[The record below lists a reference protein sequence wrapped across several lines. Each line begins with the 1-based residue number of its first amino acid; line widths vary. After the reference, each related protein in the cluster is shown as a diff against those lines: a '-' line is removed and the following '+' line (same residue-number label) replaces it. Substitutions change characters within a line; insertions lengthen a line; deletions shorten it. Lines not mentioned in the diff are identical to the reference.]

1 MTLPSPQ
8 GGAPAVAAEPAPA
21 EGSLGRRVVG
31 ALGVV
36 YGDIATSPLYAF
48 SACFDPTFGVM
59 PTPSH
64 VLGVTS
70 LIVWTLVVVIAIK
83 YAIIVL
89 RADFNGE
96 GGVLALTALASTGRG
111 TTVRA
116 TAAILWLGL
125 AGSALL
131 YGDGLITPAISVLS
145 ALEGVSL
152 AFPGL
157 DLLVVPLTLIVLLA
171 IGFLQRRGTMRVGAL
186 FGPVMIVWF
195 VSLSALGLAHVVRV
209 PEVLRALDPTFGVR
223 FLIESPRLA
232 FVVLG
237 AVFLVVTGGE
247 AMYADLGH
255 FGRRPI
261 RVAWFAVV
269 MPALILNYLG
279 QAALVLDDPMAAGR
293 AFYRL
298 APEGMLLPLIGLAAL
313 ATIIASQA
321 VISGAFSQTHQ
332 AMHLGL
338 LPPLEEVH
346 YSSEAEGRVY
356 MPLVNW
362 SLVLGAA
369 AVVLAFRS
377 SGAMAG
383 AYGLAVSGTMVVTTV
398 LVLLSA
404 RRLAVLHPIVLVA
417 VLLPV
422 LALELVFLASNSVKL
437 RDGGWLPLAVASV
450 VVAIASTW
458 RRGQKLACDQLDDL
472 QMSDDDFAALLAR
485 SAVTRV
491 PGTVVFVRRLAS
503 GVPVTLVRLVTHG
516 KALHQRVILLR
527 VDRSGV
533 PRVPARARI
542 EMHERAAGMLDV
554 TARYGFMQ
562 MPNLPVVLRALATY
576 GVDVDPESVSYYFA
590 RERVVLSDRPGMA
603 RWRKRLYAF
612 MSRNRRDAPESLH
625 LPPERVM
632 EILLRVEV

>member
-1 MTLPSPQ
+1 
-8 GGAPAVAAEPAPA
+8 
-21 EGSLGRRVVG
+21 
-31 ALGVV
+31 
-36 YGDIATSPLYAF
+36 
-48 SACFDPTFGVM
+48 
-59 PTPSH
+59 
-64 VLGVTS
+64 
-70 LIVWTLVVVIAIK
+70 
-83 YAIIVL
+83 
-89 RADFNGE
+89 
-96 GGVLALTALASTGRG
+96 
-111 TTVRA
+111 
-116 TAAILWLGL
+116 
-125 AGSALL
+125 
-131 YGDGLITPAISVLS
+131 
-145 ALEGVSL
+145 
-152 AFPGL
+152 
-157 DLLVVPLTLIVLLA
+157 
-171 IGFLQRRGTMRVGAL
+171 
-186 FGPVMIVWF
+186 
-195 VSLSALGLAHVVRV
+195 
-209 PEVLRALDPTFGVR
+209 
-223 FLIESPRLA
+223 
-232 FVVLG
+232 
-237 AVFLVVTGGE
+237 
-247 AMYADLGH
+247 
-255 FGRRPI
+255 
-261 RVAWFAVV
+261 
-269 MPALILNYLG
+269 
-279 QAALVLDDPMAAGR
+279 
-293 AFYRL
+293 
-298 APEGMLLPLIGLAAL
+298 
-313 ATIIASQA
+313 
-321 VISGAFSQTHQ
+321 
-332 AMHLGL
+332 
-338 LPPLEEVH
+338 
-346 YSSEAEGRVY
+346 

-404 RRLAVLHPIVLVA
+404 RRHAVLHPIVLVA

-458 RRGQKLACDQLDDL
+458 RRGQKLASDQLDDL

-542 EMHERAAGMLDV
+542 EMHERVAGMLDV

-590 RERVVLSDRPGMA
+590 RERVVLSDHPGMA